1 MSTHGH
7 RLLADIFLGTT
18 VTRVRHSVTVPVLLL
33 KAK

>member
-7 RLLADIFLGTT
+7 RLLADLFLGSTA
-18 VTRVRHSVTVPVLLL
+18 TRVRHSINTPLLLL